1 MAKKGTL
8 LLVAGLAA
16 VILSRKKRKRSD
28 SEDEASM
35 TSLSS
40 PEPAEPAVDAKI
52 IVFTA
57 RWCGVCKEVVPKIKE
72 IEKARPE
79 ITFLYIDV
87 DDGPEIA
94 KKFGIEGVP
103 TFVAQ
108 RNGVEVERRVGY
120 RGDEVMEE
128 LIEAALGGK
137 HVQAL
142 PDKVHLPVVEFGPD
156 YMTGQIPASADYK
169 ASKPYMWMPIET
181 RGMRIVVGARS
192 CQYCAFVAE
201 PKNNQGAYC
210 TMWKTKVA
218 HNYVCDE
225 FEKRADL

>member
-1 MAKKGTL
+1 MAKKGAL
-8 LLVAGLAA
+8 LLAAGLAA

-28 SEDEASM
+28 SEGEASM
-35 TSLSS
+35 TSL
-40 PEPAEPAVDAKI
+40 PASEPAVDAKI
-52 IVFTA
+52 LVFTA
-57 RWCGVCKEVVPKIKE
+57 RWCGVCKAVVPKIKE

-108 RNGVEVERRVGY
+108 RDGVEIERRVGY
-120 RGDEVMEE
+120 RDDEVMED
-128 LIEAALGGK
+128 LISAALEGK

-142 PDKVHLPVVEFGPD
+142 PDKVHLPVVSFGPD
-156 YMTGQIPASADYK
+156 YMTGQIPESADYK

-181 RGMRIVVGARS
+181 KGMRIVVGARS

-201 PKNNQGAYC
+201 PKDKQGAYC

-218 HNYVCDE
+218 HNYVCNE